1 MNDHFIK
8 KKKKK
13 SPLCQLPM
21 QSVSEI
27 HAETVSKSVEY
38 PVSRVIVYA
47 SLNGVP
53 WKCSGTKCVMARP
66 GIVCQQKVALTF
78 TYCSRRIESRHPG
91 T

>member
-1 MNDHFIK
+1 
-8 KKKKK
+8 
-13 SPLCQLPM
+13 M

-38 PVSRVIVYA
+38 PVSRVIAYA
-47 SLNGVP
+47 ALNGVP
-53 WKCSGTKCVMARP
+53 WKCSGPKCVMTRP

-78 TYCSRRIESRHPG
+78 TYCSQRIESKHPG